1 MISLDSAYW
10 NNRYL
15 HDDFSWD
22 LGEIST
28 PLKVYIDQLTNRSLP
43 VLVPGAGNAYEA
55 AYLHEHGFANV
66 HILDFAEAPLAAF
79 RQKYPA
85 FPVAQLHCQ
94 NFFEHKGQYDLVL
107 EQTFFCAIN
116 PALRQS
122 YAAQMHALLRPG
134 GKLVGL
140 LFNDVLNTDK
150 PPFGGNMA
158 VYRPFF
164 EPYFNFRT
172 FEPAYNSIK
181 PRLGRELFIILEK
194 K

>member
-1 MISLDSAYW
+1 MISLNAAYW

-22 LGEIST
+22 LGEAST
-28 PLKVYIDQLTNRSLP
+28 PLKAYIDQLGNRSLS

-55 AYLHEHGFANV
+55 AYFYERGFKNV
-66 HILDFAEAPLAAF
+66 HVLDFAEAPLAAF

-85 FPVAQLHCQ
+85 FPAEQLHRQ
-94 NFFEHKGQYDLVL
+94 DFFKHQGQYDLVL
-107 EQTFFCAIN
+107 EQTFFCAID

-134 GKLVGL
+134 GKLAGL
-140 LFNDVLNTDK
+140 LFDDALNTDK

-164 EPYFNFRT
+164 EPYFHFKI

-181 PRLGRELFIILEK
+181 PRQGRELFIILVK